1 MGAKPKVVIVGWD
14 THSGVYGG
22 LEVHLR
28 RVFSFLKESRDIDF
42 WILLPSWNG
51 KAVKDE
57 KKRILRV
64 PILKGTLMD
73 TAVTYA
79 RNIAKI
85 LESYAF
91 DVLHTHDWMGAM
103 AALILKR
110 GRAFRWVHTHHSL
123 WFTRQLFMHEKDE
136 IMRIELE
143 TENADVT
150 ITVSKLMKM
159 AAEKNGLCVDDVVYG
174 GSSFDD
180 ANCKVIGRDGNTCS
194 TTKQNRNGYFLYVG
208 RLTKHKGIDL
218 LIHAYRKY
226 LDLADNPKKLVVVG
240 CGEQENKLR
249 WLLNL
254 LNLRSMVKVAGFLS
268 KSELLRLYA
277 EAHVAIHPAYFEPYG
292 ISLVD
297 CAKLKVPLI
306 ASRNCG
312 ALEVLKNVTVMQS
325 LSSGNIA
332 ETMLK
337 ASEAKSKLNPAR
349 CATNISWNDVAQKYV
364 QYYLDVS

>member
-1 MGAKPKVVIVGWD
+1 MGAKPGVMIVGWD
-14 THSGVYGG
+14 APSGVYGG

-28 RVFSFLKESRDIDF
+28 RVFPFLRKSGDIDVWF
-42 WILLPSWNG
+42 LLPSWNG
-51 KAVKDE
+51 KEVKDE

-64 PILKGTLMD
+64 PVLKGTLMD

-79 RNIAKI
+79 RNIAKMM
-85 LESYAF
+85 ESYAF

-103 AALILKR
+103 AALMLRRKR
-110 GRAFRWVHTHHSL
+110 TFRWVHTHHSL
-123 WFTRQLFMHEKDE
+123 WFTRQLFTHEKDE

-150 ITVSKLMKM
+150 ITVSRLMKT
-159 AAEKNGLCVDDVVYG
+159 AAENNGLRVDDVVYG

-180 ANCKVIGRDGNTCS
+180 ADCRVIGMGDNTCS
-194 TTKQNRNGYFLYVG
+194 ITKQNENGHFLYVG
-208 RLTKHKGIDL
+208 RLTKHKGVDL
-218 LIHAYRKY
+218 LILAYRRY
-226 LDLADNPKKLVVVG
+226 LDFADNPKKLVVVG
-240 CGEQENKLR
+240 CGEQENKLK
-249 WLLNL
+249 WLLNMM
-254 LNLRSMVKVAGFLS
+254 NLKGMVKFTGFLS

-277 EAHVAIHPAYFEPYG
+277 EAYAVIHPAYFEPYG

-312 ALEVLKNVTVMQS
+312 ALEVLKNITVIKS

-337 ASEAKSKLNPAR
+337 ADEAKSGLNPTGCAR
-349 CATNISWNDVAQKYV
+349 EVGWNDVAQKYI
-364 QYYLDVS
+364 QYYFDVS